1 MVFIGLALGF
11 AGVIL
16 IVTGRDHAGNRIVN
30 PIGGFVLL
38 GATIC
43 WAVGSVW
50 SRHLRQPASALLTV
64 AMQMITGGVLL
75 LIAGALSGEAG
86 RFHPEAITRASAL
99 AFIYLTFIGSLVGFT
114 AYVWLLQVSTP
125 ARVSTY
131 AYVNPLIAV
140 LLGRLVLN
148 EALPKSVALAG
159 TLILAGVVL
168 ITSRGK
174 R

>member
-1 MVFIGLALGF
+1 VGLALGF
-11 AGVIL
+11 AGVVM
-16 IVTGRDHAGNRIVN
+16 IVTGKDHAGNRVVD
-30 PIGGFVLL
+30 PTGAMVLL
-38 GATIC
+38 GATVC

-64 AMQMITGGVLL
+64 AMQMIAGGAILV
-75 LIAGALSGEAG
+75 IGGALSGELA
-86 RFHPEAITRASAL
+86 RFHPAAITRVSAF

-148 EALPKSVALAG
+148 EALPKSVVLAG
-159 TLILAGVVL
+159 ALILAGVVL